1 MPGNDVGASSHS
13 TAAAASLRWGIYWLL
28 IAAAVGQ
35 VSGRL
40 LATNSIDRLAYD
52 NARIQAEYEKSRA
65 KYVGEGATGEALAEK
80 LKRRRAELES
90 RLRLDRPFL
99 SSNDRSRWLTVRA
112 LVEYHTFEIDKIVTD
127 PQQARQWDTIDM
139 IKHPGWDGKGWKG
152 EGRLYSSKPPL
163 LATIIAGPYWVIYHT
178 TGLSLR
184 DDPHTVGRILLFLF
198 NVIPLAIYFWLLA
211 GICERYGTTDYG
223 RLLVMATAAFGTFL
237 TTFAVTLNNHLHA
250 AIFVIAALAAALPIW
265 FEGRRQWR
273 YFAIA
278 GFCAAMAVACEL
290 PALSFCVA
298 IGLAAFWKAPRRAL
312 LGFLPPALL
321 VGAAHLGTNYLSH
334 GTIEPPYGM
343 RDFSKDDQGN
353 TKDWTNGNWYNYDY
367 YVGTGDKKV
376 KKQSY
381 WSRDEA
387 ALARRS
393 AIDRG
398 EASRAT
404 YALHAL
410 VGHHGIFSLT
420 PVWLLSVCGA
430 MMMICRGRF
439 QSVAPRDESMSQRA
453 EQGISLRSLG
463 LLVAAISIVCIGFYI
478 GQGTENRNYGG
489 GTSGLRWAFWLT
501 PLWLIA
507 MLPAADWIGGRRWAR
522 FLAAL
527 LLALSA
533 LSASYPIW
541 NPWSHPWIYQWMVHL
556 GWLTP

>member
-1 MPGNDVGASSHS
+1 MLGKDVGASTHP
-13 TAAAASLRWGIYWLL
+13 TAATHLRRAVYWLL

-52 NARIQAEYEKSRA
+52 SARIQEEYQKSRA
-65 KYVGEGATGEALAEK
+65 KFVAEGVSGQELEDK
-80 LKRRRAELES
+80 LNRRRAELES

-127 PQQARQWDTIDM
+127 PQQAKVWDTIDM
-139 IKHPGWDGKGWKG
+139 VKHRGWDGKGWEG

-163 LATIIAGPYWVIYHT
+163 LATIMAGPYWVIYHT

-198 NVIPLAIYFWLLA
+198 NVIPLAIYLWLLA
-211 GICERYGTTDYG
+211 GICGRYGTTDYG

-250 AIFVIAALAAALPIW
+250 AIFVTAALAAALPIW
-265 FEGRRQWR
+265 FEGRREWR
-273 YFAIA
+273 YFVIA
-278 GFCAAMAVACEL
+278 GFCAAMTVACEL

-298 IGLAAFWKAPRRAL
+298 IGVAFLWKAPKPTL
-312 LGFLPPALL
+312 LGFLPAALL
-321 VGAAHLGTNYLSH
+321 VGAAWAGTNYASH
-334 GTIEPPYGM
+334 GTFKPAYDV
-343 RDFSKDDQGN
+343 RDFSPGPDGK
-353 TKDWTNGNWYNYDY
+353 TKDWRNGNWYNYDF
-367 YVGTGDKKV
+367 YVGKV
-376 KKQSY
+376 KRLSY

-387 ALARRS
+387 SLARRS

-398 EASRAT
+398 EPSHAR
-404 YALHAL
+404 YALHVL
-410 VGHHGIFSLT
+410 VGHHGIFSLS
-420 PVWLLSVCGA
+420 PIWLLSVVGA
-430 MMMICRGRF
+430 LMMMRCRGKQPTNSERGITTTSTE
-439 QSVAPRDESMSQRA
+439 QPADSYRA
-453 EQGISLRSLG
+453 LG
-463 LLVAAISIVCIGFYI
+463 LLVAAISLVCIAYYVLV
-478 GQGTENRNYGG
+478 QGTENRNYGG
-489 GTSGLRWAFWLT
+489 GTSGLRWTFWLT

-507 MLPAADWIGGRRWAR
+507 MLPAADWISGRRWAQ

-541 NPWSHPWIYQWMVHL
+541 NPWSHPWIYQWMEHM
-556 GWLTP
+556 GWLAH